1 MILYD
6 CSETKAMFLDEEGA
20 MYDRA
25 DFVRN
30 VGALAS
36 QTREGV
42 VKIEYAPET
51 ENETEYAVIHGQ
63 RPRSRW
69 CQLRGSASAPGLS
82 RRRRPPSG
90 RSASPGRAPRS
101 G

>member
-6 CSETKAMFLDEEGA
+6 CNETKAMLLDDEGA
-20 MYDRA
+20 MLDRA

-42 VKIEYAPET
+42 ISIEYAPET
-51 ENETEYAVIHGQ
+51 VNETEFAVIHYKGGATKLVNI
-63 RPRSRW
+63 RHNSYAAIVRDIFK
-69 CQLRGSASAPGLS
+69 QL
-82 RRRRPPSG
+82 
-90 RSASPGRAPRS
+90 
-101 G
+101 

>member
-6 CSETKAMFLDEEGA
+6 CNETKAMFKDDEA
-20 MYDRA
+20 ALADRA

-42 VKIEYAPET
+42 TSIEYAPET
-51 ENETEYAVIHGQ
+51 ENETELAVIHYKSGATKLVNI
-63 RPRSRW
+63 RANSYSAIVRDIFK
-69 CQLRGSASAPGLS
+69 QL
-82 RRRRPPSG
+82 
-90 RSASPGRAPRS
+90 
-101 G
+101 

>member
-6 CSETKAMFLDEEGA
+6 CNETKAMFLDDEGA
-20 MYDRA
+20 MLDRA

-42 VKIEYAPET
+42 TSIEYAPET
-51 ENETEYAVIHGQ
+51 ENETELAIIHYKNGHTKLVNI
-63 RPRSRW
+63 RADSYSAIVRDIFK
-69 CQLRGSASAPGLS
+69 QL
-82 RRRRPPSG
+82 
-90 RSASPGRAPRS
+90 
-101 G
+101 

>member
-6 CSETKAMFLDEEGA
+6 CSEAKAMFLDDEGA
-20 MYDRA
+20 MLDRA

-42 VKIEYAPET
+42 TSIEYAPET
-51 ENETEYAVIHGQ
+51 VNETELAVIHYKNGATKLVNI
-63 RPRSRW
+63 RCDSYSAIVRDIFK
-69 CQLRGSASAPGLS
+69 QL
-82 RRRRPPSG
+82 
-90 RSASPGRAPRS
+90 
-101 G
+101 

>member
-6 CSETKAMFLDEEGA
+6 CSETKAMFRDEEAA

-51 ENETEYAVIHGQ
+51 ENETEYAVIHYKN
-63 RPRSRW
+63 
-69 CQLRGSASAPGLS
+69 GSTKLVNIRLDSYAAIVRDIFKNL
-82 RRRRPPSG
+82 
-90 RSASPGRAPRS
+90 
-101 G
+101 

>member
-6 CSETKAMFLDEEGA
+6 CSESKAMFFDVEGA
-20 MYDRA
+20 LLDRA

-42 VKIEYAPET
+42 VSIEYAPESM
-51 ENETEYAVIHGQ
+51 NETELAVIHYKNGAIKKVNIRHNSYAAIVREIFSQ
-63 RPRSRW
+63 I
-69 CQLRGSASAPGLS
+69 
-82 RRRRPPSG
+82 
-90 RSASPGRAPRS
+90 
-101 G
+101 